1 MTDLDTL
8 FRNADFISLH
18 MPLTKDTVHIINKKT
33 LSSMKPGAVIINTSR
48 GGLINQEDMAE
59 ALRQNRIFGA
69 GIDVF
74 EQEAPA
80 KNNPFFSLKNVIV
93 SDHTGWYSVE
103 SLEKLQYKAA
113 METAR
118 ALKNEEPESWVNR
131 W

>member
-1 MTDLDTL
+1 M
-8 FRNADFISLH
+8 
-18 MPLTKDTVHIINKKT
+18 INKKT
-33 LSSMKPGAVIINTSR
+33 LGIMKPNAVVINTSR
-48 GGLINQEDMAE
+48 GGLIKQDDMAE

-80 KNNPFFSLKNVIV
+80 KDNPFFALKNVIV

-118 ALKNEEPESWVNR
+118 ALKNEEPESWVNC